1 VGAFTAASWLTKK
14 EDEAKATVS
23 QALESESANT
33 IHTNDLHHV
42 QLSLDRIEAAQGETA
57 KAMTDMK
64 EAIVAGQNSSKDAIV
79 QAILTEIIKLK

>member
-1 VGAFTAASWLTKK
+1 MGAFTAASWLTKK

-23 QALESESANT
+23 QALESANT

-79 QAILTEIIKLK
+79 QAILTEIIKVK

>member
-1 VGAFTAASWLTKK
+1 MGAFTAARWPTKK

-23 QALESESANT
+23 QALEAVNT

-42 QLSLDRIEAAQGETA
+42 QLSPDRIEAAQGETA

-79 QAILTEIIKLK
+79 QAILTEIIKMK